1 MLGSLRGQ
9 GIDPDEIFTGEGHA
23 PARLTEAERV
33 AGVPDGTAARDLPDW
48 LWPQFEASL
57 GPTAEAAAAALR
69 LRAPI
74 MLRVNARRA
83 TREAALARLAAEG
96 VVAQPVDIAKT
107 ALQVMDGERKIT
119 SSQCYVEGWI
129 ELQDGSSQAAM
140 EALEVPEGA
149 RVLDYCAG
157 GGGKALALA
166 ARVDGAFFAHDVA
179 PQRMR
184 DLPLRAARA
193 GAEVCL
199 VTQPEGL
206 FDVVLCDAPCSGS
219 GTWRRSPEA
228 KWALTP
234 ARLTELTEIQRQILS
249 EAASLIASGGLLAY
263 ATCSVLKEE
272 NQEVINRFLSDN
284 PEWLLRDSRHWPI
297 SETGDGFYLAQLR
310 RVS

>member
-1 MLGSLRGQ
+1 
-9 GIDPDEIFTGEGHA
+9 
-23 PARLTEAERV
+23 
-33 AGVPDGTAARDLPDW
+33 
-48 LWPQFEASL
+48 
-57 GPTAEAAAAALR
+57 
-69 LRAPI
+69 
-74 MLRVNARRA
+74 
-83 TREAALARLAAEG
+83 
-96 VVAQPVDIAKT
+96 VDIAKT